1 MQINAYLEESKL
13 DKNLTLSLS
22 FSNNTSELQLL

>member
-1 MQINAYLEESKL
+1 MQINAYLEKSKL